1 LHPQSTPRTPF
12 VAQQLGKTAGP
23 VVAST
28 DYIRSYTEQIRPFM
42 PAGRS
47 YKTLGTD
54 GFGRSDFRFRLR
66 HHFEIDR
73 YYITVAALKA
83 LQEDGKLPTST
94 VVEAIAKYN
103 IDADKTNPLHA

>member
-1 LHPQSTPRTPF
+1 
-12 VAQQLGKTAGP
+12 
-23 VVAST
+23 
-28 DYIRSYTEQIRPFM
+28 M

-73 YYITVAALKA
+73 YYIAVAALKA
-83 LQEDGKLPTST
+83 LQEDGKLPAAT

-103 IDADKTNPLHA
+103 IDADKTYPLHA